1 MDSRLTSLRDQIDL
15 LKVIGYLNFSNGKPD
30 ARFQKAWNQAQ
41 AFVAGIDPVQPW
53 LTLCQWLLE
62 QCDIV
67 ATQGGS
73 AFQDV
78 TQAKTVLSLL
88 PGHVIPAYKAFH
100 KDILGHLSD
109 SELLQPFFVARMI
122 ECLLASGGN
131 WEQRDKI
138 IPAVIDKLNDFL
150 GYRPIATL
158 ENKRLGEPYAHE
170 RFRPIPV
177 YLRDAGVGNG
187 RHQKLIQEA
196 ISILQA
202 IPADLLDEASFDL
215 ARLEE
220 WAYDP
225 RCYDHS
231 HPANRRPN
239 YVFGEWDPQ
248 YLDLSGEYRRYVSR
262 EITLQIL
269 LQRLETDNASLRQ
282 EYVKEAGIVLA
293 GTVLMASAMSGRG
306 PGSYDSTVKLSTL
319 VPRIAKLRDNYYTYC
334 FGMMTGPHKKR
345 LEEESE
351 RLRQPF
357 GGARQWLNQAIT
369 KHRAAQLQARHIAYF
384 LTELSAQDA
393 ALDRLASTTP
403 ISDKFQVGISG
414 LLSEIDIAIETNDL
428 AKAAQFLVTL
438 DEILHRGI
446 ECGALADPWNALGF
460 HGQFPIFQS
469 MEDAILDH
477 RLIELCEIMESSFGL
492 AGRVICEAAAAGQQE
507 IAKQARKSAERLALW
522 WDQYATFEVSDLPRV
537 AGEESIHATLEVA
550 EALAH
555 WHQQGETTGDLAFW
569 RQHLH
574 RFKSASSF
582 SIVVDVLLHR
592 GDYAAVMALLINW
605 LSHASE
611 VPLEDG
617 RQSYFDL
624 MLHWTLEVLQ
634 SPKLK
639 SSERWK
645 LLKRFLD
652 LLEANAEEY
661 WDLSSIE
668 LKTDAPTSKD
678 DNPYAAAYE
687 GMEYRDSTDDGVE
700 GSLADDEPTAQLGVD
715 FPLESQSEAITQRI
729 RFLAHVAHL
738 WRLLARQAEQ
748 FEGQK
753 NLHESL
759 TSWWQTSVQQR
770 ERLMPLLQ
778 QIQNCV
784 VPEPLGNQAS
794 MMEYDR
800 QRNLKERVL
809 EAGVSAALDVA
820 MAERSLLS
828 ASYAMQKA
836 DVPSTDADDWERHA
850 VQLENLTWRGKVNKI
865 SPRLEVFLKALRHVS
880 LLYRPLDAGG
890 QLEDIYKTR
899 SAQTILRDLVT
910 TLPRLGLVQDTYK
923 VLMVVR
929 DLERSQSVQGRVVTE
944 FNRLFEFAMSG
955 LTISVAR
962 SSTYWSPTPSPG
974 KLVQLLD
981 QLAKP
986 FLVLWID
993 HSHSVRLSSL
1003 EAVHADEDW
1012 TELREFIRK
1021 FGSDLFHPKFMTLA
1035 NLRAILSR
1043 GVNTYL
1049 DYLKEE
1055 AGLTHDD
1062 DPSAGTKLLNALQR
1076 NRISR
1081 DTAVRL
1087 LELVL
1092 KAIVENYE
1100 EYKDYNAT
1108 TTQSDYGENLF
1119 RLVSFLRLKST
1130 YERHLWNIKP
1140 LIWIHDSLAR
1150 EGHDAAAL
1158 LWKQSIVRMTA
1169 DIARRHVEHL
1179 RELQAEHGMQ
1189 LRTVADLVE
1198 EKLVAPL
1205 DVDRLTA
1212 LVAPAVNE
1220 LKETRLDK
1228 ENESGRDLEVKFGAL
1243 QSLLAAIDIQ
1253 AKTTS
1258 GSGLDVPAWIRKL
1271 EQEGDFVFDQ
1281 QSFEK
1286 ALEVPFHA
1294 VSEADLEAQLTNWDV
1309 GHSETGLLPG

>member
-1 MDSRLTSLRDQIDL
+1 MDSRLSSLKDQLDL
-15 LKVIGYLNFSNGKPD
+15 IKVIGYLNFSNGKPD

-41 AFVAGIDPVQPW
+41 AFVTEIEPHKPW
-53 LTLCQWLLE
+53 ATLCQWFME
-62 QCDIV
+62 QCDNA

-78 TQAKTVLSLL
+78 IQAKAVLQVL
-88 PGHVIPAYKAFH
+88 PGQLIPAYRAYH
-100 KDILGHLSD
+100 QDILGNLSD
-109 SELLQPFFVARMI
+109 SELLQPFLVTRMM

-131 WEQRDKI
+131 GEPPEKV
-138 IPAVIDKLNDFL
+138 IPAAIDKLNDFL

-158 ENKRLGEPYAHE
+158 ENKRLGEPYPHE
-170 RFRPIPV
+170 RFRPIPL
-177 YLRDAGVGNG
+177 YLRDAGVGFG
-187 RHQKLIQEA
+187 PYQKLIQEA
-196 ISILQA
+196 ITVLQA
-202 IPADLLDEASFDL
+202 IPVDLLDEASFDF

-220 WAYDP
+220 WSYDP
-225 RCYDHS
+225 RSYDHS

-239 YVFGEWDPQ
+239 YVFGEWDPH

-262 EITLQIL
+262 AITLQIL
-269 LQRLETDNASLRQ
+269 LQRLETENTGLRQ
-282 EYVKEAGIVLA
+282 EYAKEAGIVLA
-293 GTVLMASAMSGRG
+293 GTVLMASAMSGRA

-319 VPRIAKLRDNYYTYC
+319 VPRIAKLRDNYYTFC
-334 FGMMTGPHKKR
+334 FGMLTGPHKKR

-369 KHRAAQLQARHIAYF
+369 KHRAAQLQSRHIAYF
-384 LTELSAQDA
+384 LTEMGAKEAAQQRLS
-393 ALDRLASTTP
+393 STTP
-403 ISDKFQVGISG
+403 ISDRFQVSISG

-428 AKAAQFLVTL
+428 TQASQQLATL
-438 DEILHRGI
+438 DEQLHRGI
-446 ECGALADPWNALGF
+446 ECGALPDPWNALGF
-460 HGQFPIFQS
+460 QGQFPIFQS
-469 MEDAILDH
+469 MEDAVLDH
-477 RLIELCEIMESSFGL
+477 RLIELCEIMESTFGL
-492 AGRVICEAAAAGQQE
+492 AGRVICEAAASGQHD
-507 IAKQARKSAERLALW
+507 IAKQTKKITERLALW

-537 AGEESIHATLEVA
+537 AGEESLHATLEVA
-550 EALAH
+550 EALAD

-569 RQHLH
+569 RQHLQ

-582 SIVVDVLLHR
+582 SMVVDVLLHR

-617 RQSYFDL
+617 RQSFFDL
-624 MLHWTLEVLQ
+624 MLHWTLEVLRT
-634 SPKLK
+634 PKLK
-639 SSERWK
+639 AAERWK
-645 LLKRFLD
+645 QLKRFLD

-668 LKTDAPTSKD
+668 LKSNAPSSKD

-700 GSLADDEPTAQLGVD
+700 GSLADDEPTAQLGND

-738 WRLLARQAEQ
+738 WRLIARQADQ
-748 FEGQK
+748 FEGQE

-778 QIQNCV
+778 QIQNCA

-800 QRNLKERVL
+800 QRSLKERVL
-809 EAGVSAALDVA
+809 EAGVSAALDVS
-820 MAERSLLS
+820 MAERSLLA

-850 VQLENLTWRGKVNKI
+850 VQLENLTWRGKISKI
-865 SPRLEVFLKALRHVS
+865 STRLEVFLKALRHVS

-890 QLEDIYKTR
+890 QLDEIYKTR
-899 SAQTILRDLVT
+899 SAQTILRDLVN
-910 TLPRLGLVQDTYK
+910 TLPRQGLVQDTFK

-944 FNRLFEFAMSG
+944 FNRLFEYAMNG
-955 LTISVAR
+955 LTLSVAR
-962 SSTYWSPTPSPG
+962 SSKHWSPVPSPA

-1003 EAVHADEDW
+1003 EAVHVDEDW
-1012 TELREFIRK
+1012 VELREFIRK
-1021 FGSDLFHPKFMTLA
+1021 YGSDLFHPKFMTLA

-1043 GVNTYL
+1043 GVNTYV
-1049 DYLKEE
+1049 DYLEEE
-1055 AGLTHDD
+1055 ARLTRSD
-1062 DPSAGTKLLNALQR
+1062 DPIAGTKLLNALQR
-1076 NRISR
+1076 QRITRDAANRH
-1081 DTAVRL
+1081 

-1150 EGHDAAAL
+1150 EGHDSAAL

-1179 RELQAEHGMQ
+1179 RSLQAEHGMQ
-1189 LRTVADLVE
+1189 LRTVADLIE

-1212 LVAPAVNE
+1212 LVAPAVSQ
-1220 LKETRLDK
+1220 LKAIRL
-1228 ENESGRDLEVKFGAL
+1228 NRESESAQDRDVKFGAL
-1243 QSLLAAIDIQ
+1243 QALLAAIDVQ
-1253 AKTTS
+1253 SKTTS

-1271 EQEGDFVFDQ
+1271 EQEGDYVFDQ

-1294 VSEADLEAQLTNWDV
+1294 VSEADLEAQLANWDV
-1309 GHSETGLLPG
+1309 GHGEAGLLSL

>member
-1 MDSRLTSLRDQIDL
+1 MDSRLASLKDQIDL
-15 LKVIGYLNFSNGKPD
+15 LKVVGYLNFSNGKPD

-41 AFVAGIDPVQPW
+41 AFVAGIDSVQPW
-53 LTLCQWLLE
+53 NTLCQWLLE
-62 QCDIV
+62 QCPTI

-73 AFQDV
+73 AFQDLD
-78 TQAKTVLSLL
+78 QARTVLAML
-88 PGHVIPAYKAFH
+88 PNQLIPAYKSFH
-100 KDILGHLSD
+100 HDVLGHLTD
-109 SELLQPFFVARMI
+109 AELLQPFFVARML
-122 ECLLASGGN
+122 ESLLASGGT
-131 WEQRDKI
+131 WEQTDKI
-138 IPAVIDKLNDFL
+138 IPATIEKLNDFL

-158 ENKRLGEPYAHE
+158 ENKRLGEPYSHE
-170 RFRPIPV
+170 RFRPIPL
-177 YLRDAGVGNG
+177 YLRDAGVGSG
-187 RHQKLIQEA
+187 PFKKLIQEA

-215 ARLEE
+215 TRLEE

-239 YVFGEWDPQ
+239 YVFGEWDPHF
-248 YLDLSGEYRRYVSR
+248 LDLTGQYRRYVSR
-262 EITLQIL
+262 SITLQIL
-269 LQRLETDNASLRQ
+269 SQRLENENTSLRQ
-282 EYVKEAGIVLA
+282 EYTKEAGIVLA

-319 VPRIAKLRDNYYTYC
+319 VPRIAKLRDNYYAYC
-334 FGMMTGPHKKR
+334 FGMLTGPHKKR

-369 KHRAAQLQARHIAYF
+369 KHRAAQLQTRHIAYF
-384 LTELSAQDA
+384 LTELGAQEA
-393 ALDRLASTTP
+393 ALKRLTPTTP
-403 ISDKFQVGISG
+403 ISDRFQVSISG
-414 LLSEIDIAIETNDL
+414 LLSEVDTAIEVNDL
-428 AKAAQFLVTL
+428 ARASQLLVSL
-438 DEILHRGI
+438 DEHLHRGI
-446 ECGALADPWNALGF
+446 ECGALPDPWNALGF
-460 HGQFPIFQS
+460 QGQFPIFQS
-469 MEDAILDH
+469 MEDAVLDH
-477 RLIELCEIMESSFGL
+477 RLIELCEIMESAFGL
-492 AGRVICEAAAAGQQE
+492 AGRVLCEAAAAGQHE
-507 IAKQARKSAERLALW
+507 IAKETRKSTDKLALW
-522 WDQYATFEVSDLPRV
+522 WDQFATFEVSDLPRV
-537 AGEESIHATLEVA
+537 AGEESLHATLEVA
-550 EALAH
+550 EALAD
-555 WHQQGETTGDLAFW
+555 WHQLGETTGDLAFW
-569 RQHLH
+569 RQHLQ
-574 RFKSASSF
+574 RFRSASSF

-624 MLHWTLEVLQ
+624 MLHWTLEVLH

-639 SSERWK
+639 APERWR

-668 LKTDAPTSKD
+668 LKTDAGMAKD

-700 GSLADDEPTAQLGVD
+700 GSLADDEPAAQLSVD
-715 FPLESQSEAITQRI
+715 FPLEHQSEAITQRI

-738 WRLLARQAEQ
+738 WRLIARQAMQ
-748 FEGQK
+748 FQGQE

-820 MAERSLLS
+820 LAERSLLS

-836 DVPSTDADDWERHA
+836 DVPGTDADDWERHS
-850 VQLENLTWRGKVNKI
+850 VQLENFTWRGEVSKI
-865 SPRLEVFLKALRHVS
+865 SPRLDIFLKALQHVS
-880 LLYRPLDAGG
+880 LLYKPLDAGG
-890 QLEDIYKTR
+890 QLDEIYKTR
-899 SAQTILRDLVT
+899 SAQTILRDLVN

-944 FNRLFEFAMSG
+944 FNRLFEYAMTG
-955 LTISVAR
+955 LTVSVAR
-962 SSTYWSPTPSPG
+962 SSTHWSQLPTPG

-986 FLVLWID
+986 FLMLWID

-1003 EAVHADEDW
+1003 EAGHADEDW
-1012 TELREFIRK
+1012 VELREFIRK

-1043 GVNTYL
+1043 GVNAYVNYL
-1049 DYLKEE
+1049 EEE
-1055 AGLTHDD
+1055 AGLARDD
-1062 DPSAGTKLLNALQR
+1062 ETIAGTKLLNALRR
-1076 NRISR
+1076 NRITR
-1081 DTAVRL
+1081 EVAVRH

-1119 RLVSFLRLKST
+1119 RLISFLRLKST

-1140 LIWIHDSLAR
+1140 LIWIHESLAR

-1169 DIARRHVEHL
+1169 DIARRNVEQL

-1205 DVDRLTA
+1205 DVDRMTA
-1212 LVAPAVNE
+1212 LVAPAVHE
-1220 LKETRLDK
+1220 LKEKRKNKDAA
-1228 ENESGRDLEVKFGAL
+1228 RDADVKFGPL
-1243 QSLLAAIDIQ
+1243 QTLLAAIDVQ

-1271 EQEGDFVFDQ
+1271 EQEGDFVIDQ

-1294 VSEADLEAQLTNWDV
+1294 VTEADLEAQLANWEV
-1309 GHSETGLLPG
+1309 GHGEAGLLPG